1 MLGRKDK
8 YLYKTATASEDTALM
23 MEQLASDVRQLTYVV
38 RDLTEELESMRRKK
52 NAE

>member
-38 RDLTEELESMRRKK
+38 RDLTEQLEILRREK